1 MSEGLRAG
9 RQGWG
14 ALGIKCSLITRSWQR
29 GENAAVC
36 ALCSLCSAP
45 VEISS
50 HCFFCFF
57 FNFPFPLNKLPA
69 VGAHKAALCRG
80 SCDEQRRCERR
91 QLPVGGSGAAPL
103 PPARLLGLAGLGVIK
118 KSVSKQGD

>member
-9 RQGWG
+9 WLSWG

-50 HCFFCFF
+50 RCFFLFF
-57 FNFPFPLNKLPA
+57 FLIFPSP
-69 VGAHKAALCRG
+69 
-80 SCDEQRRCERR
+80 
-91 QLPVGGSGAAPL
+91 
-103 PPARLLGLAGLGVIK
+103 
-118 KSVSKQGD
+118 